1 MTVLALDGV
10 RKAYPGGVEA
20 LRGVSLHVRAGELLA
35 VVGPSGSGKSTL
47 LHIMGTLDRPTAG
60 SVAVAGEDVARLGD
74 RALAALRARRIGF
87 VFQQFFLLD
96 GMSALDNVATGLL
109 YAGAPAGERRE
120 RAREVL
126 ERVGLGHRLAHH
138 PAQLSGGERQRVA
151 IARALVGAA
160 GDRLRRRADRQPR
173 QPVRRRDRGAA
184 ARAERRGRDDP
195 RDHARPRD
203 RRGDAAPR
211 RGPRRP
217 GGGGRM
223 TALATSCAPARSA
236 CARAALRAAL
246 SALGVAIG
254 IASMVAVLGISESS
268 RADLLAA
275 ARPAR
280 HQPAARGAGAVVPR
294 RGRRAA
300 GVGGAR

>member
-109 YAGAPAGERRE
+109 YTGTAAGERRE

-126 ERVGLGHRLAHH
+126 ERVGLGHRLGHH

-151 IARALVGAA
+151 IARALV
-160 GDRLRRRADRQPR
+160 
-173 QPVRRRDRGAA
+173 
-184 ARAERRGRDDP
+184 
-195 RDHARPRD
+195 
-203 RRGDAAPR
+203 
-211 RGPRRP
+211 
-217 GGGGRM
+217 
-223 TALATSCAPARSA
+223 
-236 CARAALRAAL
+236 
-246 SALGVAIG
+246 
-254 IASMVAVLGISESS
+254 
-268 RADLLAA
+268 
-275 ARPAR
+275 ARPAIVFADEPTGNLDSR
-280 HQPAARGAGAVVPR
+280 SGADIVALLRELHAEGATILVITHDREIAAQMPR
-294 RGRRAA
+294 RVEVRDGRVVADA
-300 GVGGAR
+300 